1 MDLWFLISSI
11 ICNIFCYVLL
21 SQAEKLKVSTILQE
35 PYLFNAAK
43 KGKTPEYHGYIKD
56 LLDKLSEDAGFTYEF
71 VPTSDGE
78 FGRQSPN
85 GTWTGTIQQ
94 LISGKADMIA
104 GPLTVTAMRAEVIDF
119 THPFQITN
127 LVLVLRRP
135 DQEKLPVADRIKR
148 IWSPFESSVWLLA
161 VAAYFLT
168 SSAIYIIS
176 YFNPYDW
183 RRMARDGEATL
194 REGESFTCMNSFW
207 FSLSA
212 LTLQGYIRT
221 PRSVGARV
229 VVTAWWMFIIVLI
242 SCYISKLSSLLQ
254 IRPNEE
260 EIEGYMRIRGL
271 EDVLMTNTKFAV
283 LKGGA
288 VDEFLDNSKMQVLQR
303 IKADLREG
311 GNGEYVRSLQEGIE
325 KIQNYPSGR
334 KTFITESLMVKY
346 HAQKYSCQFYFV
358 DTNTI
363 KRQYSLGFR
372 KNSPRTDE
380 IGRYIL
386 KYNELGILNQM
397 EQKWFKGNCKQYVF
411 EGSDD
416 KYKIKEFSPLDTAS
430 FSGALIVLAVGL
442 LAGII
447 ITVGEYLIFKWAESG
462 DHENHAGR
470 HTPGNK
476 QPLSLLGQQQDHSD
490 TTV

>member
-1 MDLWFLISSI
+1 MLRPPKLYSGFIS
-11 ICNIFCYVLL
+11 
-21 SQAEKLKVSTILQE
+21 
-35 PYLFNAAK
+35 
-43 KGKTPEYHGYIKD
+43 
-56 LLDKLSEDAGFTYEF
+56 
-71 VPTSDGE
+71 
-78 FGRQSPN
+78 
-85 GTWTGTIQQ
+85 
-94 LISGKADMIA
+94 
-104 GPLTVTAMRAEVIDF
+104 
-119 THPFQITN
+119 
-127 LVLVLRRP
+127 
-135 DQEKLPVADRIKR
+135 
-148 IWSPFESSVWLLA
+148 
-161 VAAYFLT
+161 
-168 SSAIYIIS
+168 
-176 YFNPYDW
+176 
-183 RRMARDGEATL
+183 
-194 REGESFTCMNSFW
+194 
-207 FSLSA
+207 
-212 LTLQGYIRT
+212 GYIRT

-447 ITVGEYLIFKWAESG
+447 ITVGEYLIFKWAESVSII
-462 DHENHAGR
+462 R
-470 HTPGNK
+470 
-476 QPLSLLGQQQDHSD
+476 
-490 TTV
+490 